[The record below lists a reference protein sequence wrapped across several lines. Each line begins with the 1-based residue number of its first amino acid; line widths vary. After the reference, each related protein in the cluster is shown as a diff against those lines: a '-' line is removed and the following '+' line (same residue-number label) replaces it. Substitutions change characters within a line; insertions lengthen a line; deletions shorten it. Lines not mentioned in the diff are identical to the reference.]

1 MLVGVISDT
10 HGLLRPQVFD
20 LFQGVDAIIH
30 AGDIGDQDILTDLR
44 TLAPVQAVCG
54 NTDGFPLTEQSPP
67 QKSFQLEDV
76 RVFLTHIGGTPQQM
90 RSLYPEI
97 QDADLVI
104 FGHSH
109 RPLQT
114 QDGSTLF
121 FNPGSA
127 GPVRMSLPVTLGKIR
142 IEQSSIAAEIVEI
155 PDR

>member
-20 LFQGVDAIIH
+20 LFQDVETIIH
-30 AGDIGDQDILTDLR
+30 AGDIGDQDILTELR

-54 NTDGFPLTEQSPP
+54 NTDGFPLSEQYPP
-67 QKSFQLEDV
+67 TRSFQIEDV
-76 RVFLTHIGGTPQQM
+76 HVFLTHIGGSPRQM

-97 QDADLVI
+97 QDSDLVI

-109 RPLQT
+109 KPLQL
-114 QDGSTLF
+114 QDGETLF

-127 GPVRMSLPVTLGKIR
+127 GPVRFSLPVTLGKIG
-142 IEQSSIAAEIVEI
+142 IEKSKMAAEIVEI
-155 PDR
+155 SEV

>member
-20 LFQGVDAIIH
+20 LFQDVETIIH
-30 AGDIGDQDILTDLR
+30 AGDIGDQNILSELR

-54 NTDGFPLTEQSPP
+54 NTDRFPLAEQFPP
-67 QKSFQLEDV
+67 RRSFQLEEIK
-76 RVFLTHIGGTPQQM
+76 VFLTHIGGSPQQM

-97 QDADLVI
+97 EDSDLVI

-109 RPLQT
+109 RPLQVE
-114 QDGSTLF
+114 DGTTLF

-127 GPVRMSLPVTLGKIR
+127 GPVRFSLPVTLGKIQ
-142 IEQSSIAAEIVEI
+142 IEKSSIAARILEI
-155 PDR
+155 PNA

>member
-20 LFQGVDAIIH
+20 LFQDVETIIH
-30 AGDIGDQDILTDLR
+30 AGDIGDQNILSDLR

-54 NTDGFPLTEQSPP
+54 NTDGFPLTEQFPP
-67 QKSFQLEDV
+67 KRSFQLEDV
-76 RVFLTHIGGTPQQM
+76 KVFLTHIGGSPQQM

-97 QDADLVI
+97 EDSDLVI

-109 RPLQT
+109 KALHV
-114 QDGSTLF
+114 QDGKILF

-127 GPVRMSLPVTLGKIR
+127 GPVRFSLPVTLGKIR
-142 IEQSSIAAEIVEI
+142 IEKSSIAAEIVEI
-155 PDR
+155 NEA

>member
-20 LFQGVDAIIH
+20 LFQGVEAIIH
-30 AGDIGDQDILTDLR
+30 AGDIGDQAILTELR

-54 NTDGFPLTEQSPP
+54 NTDGFPLSEQYPP
-67 QKSFQLEDV
+67 KRSFQLEGV
-76 RVFLTHIGGTPQQM
+76 QVFLTHIGGSPRQM

-97 QDADLVI
+97 GDSDLVI

-109 RPLQT
+109 EPLQV
-114 QDGSTLF
+114 QDGETLF

-127 GPVRMSLPVTLGKIR
+127 GPVRFSLPVTLGKIR
-142 IEQSSIAAEIVEI
+142 IEKSEIAAEILEI
-155 PDR
+155 TEA

>member
-20 LFQGVDAIIH
+20 LFQDVETIIH
-30 AGDIGDQDILTDLR
+30 AGDIGDQNILSDLR

-54 NTDGFPLTEQSPP
+54 NTDGFPLAEQFPP
-67 QKSFQLEDV
+67 KRSFQLEDV
-76 RVFLTHIGGTPQQM
+76 KVFLTHIGGNPQQM

-97 QDADLVI
+97 EDSDLVI

-109 RPLQT
+109 KPLHV
-114 QDGSTLF
+114 QDGKILF

-127 GPVRMSLPVTLGKIR
+127 GPVRFSLPVTLGKIR
-142 IEQSSIAAEIVEI
+142 IEKSSIAAEIVEI
-155 PDR
+155 NEA